1 MRYSLYVNQVKSLEW
16 KLTLSEAIILDYI
29 VRTLAWKSTF
39 YIDGKLYYWISRT
52 KVIQDMPIITEKPDT
67 IYNIFKSL
75 HKKGLIVYLK
85 QNAKDLIHITK
96 KSAGWEFD
104 KNSDLNPNEIDNS
117 DLNPKKLGLESE
129 KDAKNSDLNPT
140 YYNTS
145 LLEGEG
151 LESSPSEKFPFSN
164 SENSGDSYSS
174 KEEAEIPKRGG
185 GFSVEEV
192 ASKIENLLRSKMKP
206 ELSEIL
212 AKSDLDFPT
221 LTRMFTD
228 YWIYDKGR
236 QFDSKNWKGMA
247 ESFRQW
253 TTVAG
258 KKEIPKKEVTS
269 GIKSNDQMEKIIEYV
284 ERTKRDLKMTKDE
297 SASITKFMAEND
309 VSDTI
314 LWDSTKSFV
323 TGSGN
328 TWTIWLRIV
337 QREHRERFMTN

>member
-1 MRYSLYVNQVKSLEW
+1 MSAANLLSQSSFWIVNKSIAQL
-16 KLTLSEAIILDYI
+16 
-29 VRTLAWKSTF
+29 
-39 YIDGKLYYWISRT
+39 
-52 KVIQDMPIITEKPDT
+52 
-67 IYNIFKSL
+67 FKC
-75 HKKGLIVYLK
+75 
-85 QNAKDLIHITK
+85 N
-96 KSAGWEFD
+96 
-104 KNSDLNPNEIDNS
+104 
-117 DLNPKKLGLESE
+117 
-129 KDAKNSDLNPT
+129 
-140 YYNTS
+140 NTS
-145 LLEGEG
+145 LLLSELISKEKYFKGQNTIEEDG
-151 LESSPSEKFPFSN
+151 FFYATSKNIEESINISYHVQKICIKKLEDVGFIETKLKGIPAKVHFRVVENKISNFLNTGIINFLKLDVENIENYNSNNIEKENKGRNSPSEKFLFSN
-164 SENSGDSYSS
+164 SENSGDSSIS

-185 GFSVEEV
+185 GLSVEDV
-192 ASKIENLLRSKMKP
+192 ASKIENLLRSKMKS
-206 ELSEIL
+206 EISEIL

-297 SASITKFMAEND
+297 SASIKKFMAEND
-309 VSDTI
+309 VSDTT

-328 TWTIWLRIV
+328 TWSIWLRIV
-337 QREHRERFMTN
+337 QREHRERFVTN